1 MKIAYD
7 PEKFGELKP
16 GDDVQVMGVGVVSDD
31 GKSIE
36 IVSIEDQELD
46 ESDEDEKD
54 DEESEEETESPK
66 KVTEEETD
74 EETSILGTL
83 HELHFIRYG
92 KYRFKHKIT
101 LFSQTTVTPIFS
113 ILSSFYD
120 GFMIIP
126 ITKHITGNIVR
137 VDVITSFCPVMRQ

>member
-66 KVTEEETD
+66 K
-74 EETSILGTL
+74 
-83 HELHFIRYG
+83 
-92 KYRFKHKIT
+92 
-101 LFSQTTVTPIFS
+101 
-113 ILSSFYD
+113 
-120 GFMIIP
+120 
-126 ITKHITGNIVR
+126 
-137 VDVITSFCPVMRQ
+137 